1 MKFRF
6 YLALVLLLVILVA
19 AKDVKTGS
27 ISGVVCESG
36 KAKLTIPGITVICS
50 QNNTRIADAVT
61 DEQGSYLITGLSA
74 GKYKLEISSP
84 YYQAWSK
91 PKVKVC
97 KGRITK
103 VNVRLTPTPTSGEIS
118 DNLGSTQISE
128 NALQQIGNIQATSG
142 NAIYAKHDTAML
154 GSAIY
159 PYAPPSP
166 YTQPNVFMP
175 PSVPPNSTED
185 YNPIT
190 PNIFHSTLDEPLSTF
205 AIDVDTADYSNIR
218 RMLMQNMLPESKSV
232 RIEELLNYF
241 EYDYPQPEGKHPF
254 AVYSEM
260 GVCPWNQKRNLV
272 HLGLQ
277 GRKLNLDAAP
287 PSNLVFLIDVSGSM
301 NTYNKLPL
309 VKDALGMLTDNLRAK
324 DRVAIVVYAGAAGL
338 VLPSTYGDSKSQI
351 RYAMDN
357 LQAGGSTAGG
367 AGIELAYKTATEN
380 FIPGGNN
387 RIILCTDGDFNVGAS
402 SDAHLT
408 QLVENNRNKGVYLTV
423 LGFGMGNF
431 KDNKMELLADKG
443 NGNYAYIDTINEAKK
458 VLVNEMVSTLYTIA
472 KDVKVQVEFN
482 PAHIKAYRLIGYE
495 NRLLNKEDFKDDTK
509 DAGELG
515 AGHTVTAVYEVIP
528 ADSKEIL
535 PELDK
540 LKYQETKI
548 SEEALKSPEAL
559 TVKLRYK
566 LPESDTSIPFDVPVL
581 NKTNALENCSQNYL
595 FSAAVIGYG
604 MLLQES
610 EFKAALTWEMVKE
623 MAQNNLGKDSS
634 GYRKDFLELV
644 ATASKLWEQKH
655 AREEEEKNRD
665 FNKGD

>member
-1 MKFRF
+1 MKFRL
-6 YLALVLLLVILVA
+6 YLSLILLLLALVA
-19 AKDVKTGS
+19 AKDAKTGS
-27 ISGVVCESG
+27 ISGVVTESAKG
-36 KAKLTIPGITVICS
+36 KLPISGITVICS
-50 QNNTRIADAVT
+50 LDNNRITDAITDQNGFYRI
-61 DEQGSYLITGLSA
+61 SGLAA
-74 GKYKLEISSP
+74 GKYKLEVSNPS
-84 YYQAWSK
+84 YKTWTKKQ
-91 PKVKVC
+91 VRVC
-97 KGRITK
+97 KNRNTK
-103 VNVRLTPTPTSGEIS
+103 VNITLEPAPTEITDALGTEHVNIAAYEQALS
-118 DNLGSTQISE
+118 QIDNIYS
-128 NALQQIGNIQATSG
+128 TSG
-142 NAIYAKHDTAML
+142 NAGVTKQDAV
-154 GSAIY
+154 GSSSAIY
-159 PYAPPSP
+159 PAPHAFIPP
-166 YTQPNVFMP
+166 Y
-175 PSVPPNSTED
+175 VPPNSTED

-218 RMLMQNMLPESKSV
+218 RMLTQNMLPEPRSV

-272 HLGLQ
+272 HIGLQ

-351 RYAMDN
+351 RYAMDQ

-408 QLVENNRNKGVYLTV
+408 QLVEDNRNKGVYLTV
-423 LGFGMGNF
+423 LGFGMGNI

-528 ADSKEIL
+528 AESKETL

-540 LKYQETKI
+540 LKYQETRI

-566 LPESDTSIPFDVPVL
+566 LPESDTSIPFDVPVPD
-581 NKTNALENCSQNYL
+581 KTNALENCSQNFL

-610 EFKAALTWEMVKE
+610 DFKAALTWDMVKE
-623 MAQNNLGKDSS
+623 LAKNNLGKDGS

-644 ATASKLWEQKH
+644 QTTSTLWEKKH
-655 AREEEEKNRD
+655 AQEEEEKNRD
-665 FNKGD
+665 FNKGE